1 MAPMSDET
9 VVRLDQVRCR
19 SYGICVSILPDVFD
33 LPPDAK
39 SAVLLRHEV
48 DPDDVEDLEEAIRS
62 CPAQAIFQGPG
73 PT

>member
-1 MAPMSDET
+1 MSRSDET
-9 VVRLDQVRCR
+9 VVRLDEVRCR

-48 DPDDVEDLEEAIRS
+48 DPDDVEDLQEAVRA
-62 CPAQAIFQGPG
+62 CPAQAIFQGSG
-73 PT
+73 PS

>member
-1 MAPMSDET
+1 VSRSDET
-9 VVRLDQVRCR
+9 VVRLDEARCR

-48 DPDDVEDLEEAIRS
+48 DPDDVEDLQEAVRA
-62 CPAQAIFQGPG
+62 CPAQAIFQGSG
-73 PT
+73 PS

>member
-1 MAPMSDET
+1 MSDET
-9 VVRLDQVRCR
+9 VVRLDQHRCR

-48 DPDDVEDLEEAIRS
+48 DPDDVEDLQEAVRS